1 MHLPNPT
8 ATNRLAHPNFKQFT
22 RSHPNSL
29 AGKAKHEANSL
40 AMSRLA
46 IFSFLVVTL
55 VAYTSAYDYSDALG
69 KGLLFYEAQRSGK
82 LPGDNKIP
90 WRGDSDLND
99 GKDVGKDLTGGW
111 HDGMNV
117 INKEGLSSMS
127 DQPGQSIF

>member
-8 ATNRLAHPNFKQFT
+8 ETNRLAHPNFKQFT
-22 RSHPNSL
+22 RSHPNL
-29 AGKAKHEANSL
+29 LPGKAKHEANSL
-40 AMSRLA
+40 AMSCLA

-117 INKEGLSSMS
+117 IN
-127 DQPGQSIF
+127 